1 MFRSPFDH
9 ARHQETAAMT
19 DYVNRRFHNY
29 ITAIQSLMETDA
41 DFREACAN
49 YEEICTWL
57 AGHPSTAGQSSKEY
71 DDAKELS
78 RDLENEIHTLLE
90 EHHVTT
96 R

>member
-1 MFRSPFDH
+1 
-9 ARHQETAAMT
+9 MT
-19 DYVNRRFHNY
+19 DYVNRRFQNY

-57 AGHPSTAGQSSKEY
+57 AEHPSTAGQSSKEY
-71 DDAKELS
+71 DDAKEQ
-78 RDLENEIHTLLE
+78 RQDLENEILTLLE
-90 EHHVTT
+90 EDHVAI